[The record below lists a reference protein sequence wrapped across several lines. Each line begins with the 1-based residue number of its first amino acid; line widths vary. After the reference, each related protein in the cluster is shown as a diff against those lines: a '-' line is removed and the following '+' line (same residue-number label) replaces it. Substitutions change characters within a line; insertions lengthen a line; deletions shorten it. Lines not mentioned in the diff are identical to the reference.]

1 MTRTDI
7 YKASKSIFPGLADE
21 ETFAIDMQDTEKANR
36 AFQSALNNKDKYDEM
51 GVTLPDTVEEFQA
64 IVTTDP
70 KKKSTNTGS
79 NGSQKTQQSSGSKP
93 AQSSQQGPRVFQP
106 QRVFNSAEEI
116 DNYFGYLDQYKNDP
130 NAQKEKQWF
139 DQNYPTISEQFYN
152 QGGKPLTIQ
161 GPVYEEQKQPSFK
174 YDPGTLPKLQQKS
187 TINNADLKDKSI
199 GESSTDEYTIDPE
212 TGKKIWKA
220 LTDEEL
226 AQGLMDEISPRQDNL
241 NVPSNIR
248 QQEIQIQEQE
258 KIKEAGEKVKGMTLQ
273 QIEEQYKQDLEE
285 IDKQEL
291 YRKNYGLIESMIDNQ
306 FGGRSNDID
315 FKKLNVINRSEVE
328 NAYGLLEQDY
338 LEYLQKT
345 NPQEYERVNN
355 EITAIKGKKSDERSL
370 GEKEVLENY
379 RVQAMKM
386 HNLLN
391 GYVMTKLEK
400 DYDIKGF
407 YGGINVINSQ
417 VEAIDKQLK
426 EMNIDPSG
434 RGVTQPMMDKYN
446 ELVQKRNKLV
456 SQVASLAEKTGV
468 TPEIQAKY
476 EDALGRY
483 TDSKITTSQL
493 RSLDSEVMKQK
504 EENAFAAKKRFDE
517 AMSGDYSIAGE
528 FARGYAG
535 TVGKSFVDFI
545 GSTWDIAGEAWG
557 DTDYDIFDQM
567 SNFVKG
573 YTLQKQETFGTAQD
587 MAFMGDPKKYEDLP
601 LIYRLNNLT
610 SSGLASISLAASGS
624 LATGALGLGSTVGGG
639 LLMMGSTLADNYE
652 EALSMGYSGQE
663 AAEFASS
670 IAAAEYMVESFFPDF
685 NLFKVP
691 QARNTFF
698 QALKK
703 TNSIKE
709 ALAVTFEQLPKS
721 LKYQAKKSADN
732 FFKEGVIEEGG
743 AQGLTDLIK
752 TGFNEKNQDKGQFET
767 FQSQDYLDTVVGG
780 WLGAEGA
787 RVVGRLAKPFMP
799 HEESAF
805 YQAAINPQILQIAQS
820 NEVEFPDE
828 VQEIIDEFAVI
839 NNAMKSKPGWDNMTD
854 DEKAHV
860 VSEVRRM
867 KYLESKNKEVGID
880 DPGTKEEIS
889 NIKAAVEQ
897 YIDQARNNPKFKL
910 PQYALQEPST
920 EEVLPRQQGATTETG
935 GEPQGMGQSV
945 QGEVV
950 AQEGQEV
957 SQESVKPE
965 LENNPELIEQKRIET
980 QSQIER
986 TDLFDGVGNFS
997 SELGGSDKAAVPTNR
1012 QKINEIEFVQYSH
1025 PETGSLDVIV
1035 TGTSDN
1041 DFVGFYRVYENGK
1054 PTNKW
1059 SSKFENQSR
1068 SKENFKT
1075 MISNAQDMLPEGHEY
1090 MEKTS
1095 ISTDGLRVWNQQL
1108 DRGYE
1113 LQYDENGKLKT
1124 NLVAINGDAIVNE
1137 LGIPVKKGD
1146 FDNIRVSNKEDFENV
1161 KKVLLPYLEKF
1172 GLDESNIRWLTGTVK
1187 IDLPV
1192 LLKSPKKQEVIQ
1204 EGVKKEDVVNQP
1216 FGELPENTEDFTG
1229 IGAGYLKNN
1238 LWASKQLGKDSKT
1251 SLLGNVKNEVLNKGK
1266 KAFLYFIDPK
1276 LSEGQLDTENKYNT
1290 KLNDKINAQGNK
1302 TLSGAENAAIENEVG
1317 AELAKEGVKGELVSD
1332 EKDGTYRIFD
1342 TKNTE
1347 LLGYIEATPELIE
1360 KISDPNI
1367 SEEQA
1372 KQILFDEAG
1381 VKMGDNV
1388 LIHANENDIT
1398 KYKPQEQKG
1407 PVNKKEDLINK
1418 PFGKLPVID
1427 SSFMEAG
1434 AGVGQ
1439 GYLPHNIWTNKEL
1452 DRKSD
1457 TGLFGN
1463 IKYQFEKY
1471 NKDKVN
1477 LYFLDPKLSNKD
1489 LAEAEEN
1496 EVKFG
1501 KIQNEADQESNSDDV
1516 LKDFDGNRYKAFN
1529 NLIDN
1534 KLAKAADEGLRVS
1547 SFGKGGYRIH
1557 DSKNTDLVGYL
1568 EVTPE
1573 LMERISDPNIS
1584 EEEANAILKKEAG
1597 VPVDKEVFIHIN
1609 ENDLSKYKTQKDV
1622 ESEDYVGKLEE
1633 AKKQK
1638 PEKLWSVSTP
1648 PVGDVKGGTLIKV
1661 KGGEAIVD
1669 KTGEI
1674 RGLYKYPDTEE
1685 RGVGDQLVK
1694 KGIEAGGVKLDNFA
1708 LDNLMDIYQRNG
1720 FKVVSRLPFS
1730 EKDAP
1735 EGWKKKEHGTPDV
1748 VAMIYDPENKL
1759 DIEEKQFTKDQYD
1772 EALAYRDSFV
1782 DAQKEAYGKQK
1793 PSQDEEAK
1801 RKSIADI
1808 IRGLKSKGGKLYSAG
1823 LGIPVAIWDGAVEIV
1838 ASAVQAGESV
1848 SKALNKAKK
1857 YLKDNLKDKYNEE
1870 VFNKLK
1876 EETEKQSGQKS
1887 NALNIDVESVRKKDR
1902 PGKRISKGLAKKGA
1916 KDVVFSETDD
1926 LSIDYV
1932 KKNAPQQFIKNARI
1946 IAEYPLVKAVLK
1958 GKKINTVEDAQKVY
1972 DVFIR
1977 QVADNLKYLMDEFDP
1992 ELKEVSTL
2000 WYDGANAIANELA
2013 EEYGI
2018 TPEQVAGIIASL
2030 SPQKDWYQNVR
2041 LAELVLIAYKDNPVL
2056 SQEMIDYQKKT
2067 IKTGLYDGA
2076 ASPGKKLNK
2085 AELAYKKNK
2094 TVVNKKALEEAKI
2107 KMDQAVQ
2114 KSNDLLV
2121 MLESNIGKKLD
2132 QVPDYVQP
2140 YMVRT
2145 YHEVNTT
2152 KDYDIVTPDGNKAGV
2167 AKKQNGENAKVAW
2180 GSFTEIGKA
2189 VSIFNDGSS
2198 DNITRTLGE
2207 YHKIRN
2213 FYNNII
2219 DPMSKDGDVTIDTH
2233 AVAAALL
2240 MPLSGNAKQVG
2251 ENFGTGTSNSAPF
2264 GIKGLYFAYA
2274 DAYALASKE
2283 TGLLPRQVQSIT
2295 WEAVRGL
2302 YKDTF
2307 KSNSNNVEDIN
2318 QIWKKY
2324 ENGEITIEQ
2333 ARELAKERAGGIE
2346 QPSWVSGS
2354 VQEESRG
2361 SDTET
2366 SIGTGVKGDGS
2377 DTVRSERK
2385 QPDGDLLTEAVEML
2399 SDAQESGGT
2408 EVTKA
2413 QKEVTEKL
2421 GEEGK
2426 KIAEIDRNFDKLADD
2441 LGFIKTCII

>member
-21 ETFAIDMQDTEKANR
+21 ETFAMDMQDTEKANR

-70 KKKSTNTGS
+70 KKKSTDTGS

-93 AQSSQQGPRVFQP
+93 AQSSQQGPKVFQP

-152 QGGKPLTIQ
+152 QGGKPLTVQ
-161 GPVYEEQKQPSFK
+161 GPVYEEQKEASFK

-187 TINNADLKDKSI
+187 IINNADLKDKSI
-199 GESSTDEYTIDPE
+199 GESSTDEYTIDPK
-212 TGKKIWKA
+212 TGKKIWKR

-226 AQGLMDEISPRQDNL
+226 LGDVIENTQQKQD
-241 NVPSNIR
+241 VMQIPVNI
-248 QQEIQIQEQE
+248 QQVAVDSE
-258 KIKEAGEKVKGMTLQ
+258 KKAKREEEAAKTKGMTFQ

-285 IDKQEL
+285 IDKKEL
-291 YRKNYGLIESMIDNQ
+291 YRKNYDFIESMIDNQ

-315 FKKLNVINRSEVE
+315 FKKLNVLNKSEVE

-345 NPQEYERVNN
+345 DPQEYERVNN

-370 GEKEVLENY
+370 GEREVLENY
-379 RVQAMKM
+379 RVQAMRM

-417 VEAIDKQLK
+417 VEAIDKQLE

-504 EENAFAAKKRFDE
+504 EENMIANKKRFDE
-517 AMSGDYSIAGE
+517 AMSGDYSVVGE

-587 MAFMGDPKKYEDLP
+587 MAFIGDPKKYEDLP

-732 FFKEGVIEEGG
+732 FFTEGVIEEGG

-805 YQAAINPQILQIAQS
+805 YQAAINPQILQLAQS
-820 NEVEFPDE
+820 NEVEFSDE
-828 VQEIIDEFAVI
+828 VQEIVDEFAVI

-867 KYLESKNKEVGID
+867 KYLESKNKEIGID
-880 DPGTKEEIS
+880 DPGSKEEIS

-910 PQYALQEPST
+910 PQYALQESST

-935 GEPQGMGQSV
+935 GQPEGMGQSI

-957 SQESVKPE
+957 S
-965 LENNPELIEQKRIET
+965 
-980 QSQIER
+980 
-986 TDLFDGVGNFS
+986 
-997 SELGGSDKAAVPTNR
+997 
-1012 QKINEIEFVQYSH
+1012 
-1025 PETGSLDVIV
+1025 
-1035 TGTSDN
+1035 
-1041 DFVGFYRVYENGK
+1041 
-1054 PTNKW
+1054 
-1059 SSKFENQSR
+1059 
-1068 SKENFKT
+1068 
-1075 MISNAQDMLPEGHEY
+1075 
-1090 MEKTS
+1090 
-1095 ISTDGLRVWNQQL
+1095 
-1108 DRGYE
+1108 
-1113 LQYDENGKLKT
+1113 
-1124 NLVAINGDAIVNE
+1124 
-1137 LGIPVKKGD
+1137 
-1146 FDNIRVSNKEDFENV
+1146 
-1161 KKVLLPYLEKF
+1161 
-1172 GLDESNIRWLTGTVK
+1172 
-1187 IDLPV
+1187 
-1192 LLKSPKKQEVIQ
+1192 Q

-1463 IKYQFEKY
+1463 IKSQFEKY

-1501 KIQNEADQESNSDDV
+1501 KIQNEANEESNSDDV
-1516 LKDFDGNRYKAFN
+1516 LKDFDGNGYKAFN
-1529 NLIDN
+1529 NLVNN

-1638 PEKLWSVSTP
+1638 PEKFWSVSTP
-1648 PVGDVKGGTLIKV
+1648 PVGAVKGGTIIKV
-1661 KGGEAIVD
+1661 KGGEALVD
-1669 KTGEI
+1669 NTGDI

-1720 FKVVSRLPFS
+1720 FRVVSRMPFS

-1735 EGWKKKEHGTPDV
+1735 EGWNKKKHGTPDV
-1748 VAMIYDPENKL
+1748 VAMVYDPENKL
-1759 DIEEKQFTKDQYD
+1759 DIEERQFTKDQYD
-1772 EALAYRDSFV
+1772 EAIAYRDSFV
-1782 DAQKEAYGKQK
+1782 DAQKEAYGEQK

-1823 LGIPVAIWDGAVEIV
+1823 LGIPAAIWDGAVEII
-1838 ASAVQAGESV
+1838 ASAVEAGEGLV
-1848 SKALNKAKK
+1848 SGINKAKK
-1857 YLKDNLKDKYNEE
+1857 YLQDKLKDRYNEDLVDE
-1870 VFNKLK
+1870 LLDNVINQSPVEIQSKSLKGDKVKANPEGHNLSFVKPQDLIDIESLIKDIESKNEKVWFWVADQLGRGIYADKTTGNEHFLDAGPSYALDPKNRENGIIWASGMPSAKIGENIKNSDYIFIISGSPTQSKLFNKAVFKLFQDKLGDYKKFKNEVLNAKTTKGIREVLNAHNSWETLIEDPSTDNPKLK
-1876 EETEKQSGQKS
+1876 KVGTG
-1887 NALNIDVESVRKKDR
+1887 RKKFLIELINAFDK
-1902 PGKRISKGLAKKGA
+1902 PNSGLHQILKSKDALLDINSIRDGFYADNNF
-1916 KDVVFSETDD
+1916 DVNDIM
-1926 LSIDYV
+1926 L
-1932 KKNAPQQFIKNARI
+1932 
-1946 IAEYPLVKAVLK
+1946 VLK
-1958 GKKINTVEDAQKVY
+1958 PEKLGGKSEHSTYENDILGEVIGVPDKKIDAYNILPNSLRKESDTNKTLQTSRVAPY
-1972 DVFIR
+1972 GSGIR
-1977 QVADNLKYLMDEFDP
+1977 
-1992 ELKEVSTL
+1992 EVSATE
-2000 WYDGANAIANELA
+2000 AIER
-2013 EEYGI
+2013 E
-2018 TPEQVAGIIASL
+2018 TKS
-2030 SPQKDWYQNVR
+2030 
-2041 LAELVLIAYKDNPVL
+2041 
-2056 SQEMIDYQKKT
+2056 
-2067 IKTGLYDGA
+2067 
-2076 ASPGKKLNK
+2076 K
-2085 AELAYKKNK
+2085 AEAIRSNK
-2094 TVVNKKALEEAKI
+2094 I
-2107 KMDQAVQ
+2107 
-2114 KSNDLLV
+2114 ND
-2121 MLESNIGKKLD
+2121 
-2132 QVPDYVQP
+2132 
-2140 YMVRT
+2140 
-2145 YHEVNTT
+2145 
-2152 KDYDIVTPDGNKAGV
+2152 
-2167 AKKQNGENAKVAW
+2167 
-2180 GSFTEIGKA
+2180 
-2189 VSIFNDGSS
+2189 
-2198 DNITRTLGE
+2198 
-2207 YHKIRN
+2207 
-2213 FYNNII
+2213 
-2219 DPMSKDGDVTIDTH
+2219 
-2233 AVAAALL
+2233 
-2240 MPLSGNAKQVG
+2240 
-2251 ENFGTGTSNSAPF
+2251 
-2264 GIKGLYFAYA
+2264 
-2274 DAYALASKE
+2274 
-2283 TGLLPRQVQSIT
+2283 
-2295 WEAVRGL
+2295 
-2302 YKDTF
+2302 
-2307 KSNSNNVEDIN
+2307 
-2318 QIWKKY
+2318 
-2324 ENGEITIEQ
+2324 
-2333 ARELAKERAGGIE
+2333 
-2346 QPSWVSGS
+2346 
-2354 VQEESRG
+2354 
-2361 SDTET
+2361 
-2366 SIGTGVKGDGS
+2366 
-2377 DTVRSERK
+2377 
-2385 QPDGDLLTEAVEML
+2385 AVEML
-2399 SDAQESGGT
+2399 SDAQETGGS
-2408 EVTKA
+2408 EVTKT